1 MAMFLLDRTRG
12 IESRSVSA
20 TTTNVTYTFDAFR
33 NNAFTGLLLVDL
45 QQPVPTTAT
54 DTLPVLFG
62 SVQLLNSIG
71 GQATVADLGGA
82 GTASLVLV
90 YYNSRSGRLQ
100 LVGTYEAPAA
110 AASAAILSRQEKN
123 FRWMNCCEWK
133 KK

>member
-1 MAMFLLDRTRG
+1 MFILDRTRG

-45 QQPVPTTAT
+45 QQPIPTTAT

-62 SVQLLNSIG
+62 SVQLLNSTG
-71 GQATVADLGGA
+71 GQATVADIGGVGA
-82 GTASLVLV
+82 ASLILA

-100 LVGTYEAPAA
+100 LVGTYEALAA
-110 AASAAILSRQEKN
+110 AAATASATENSTSGS
-123 FRWMNCCEWK
+123 F
-133 KK
+133 

>member
-1 MAMFLLDRTRG
+1 MFLLDRTRG

-45 QQPVPTTAT
+45 QQPIPTTAT

-71 GQATVADLGGA
+71 GQATVADIGGV
-82 GTASLVLV
+82 GVSSLILA

-110 AASAAILSRQEKN
+110 AAAATASTTEASGS
-123 FRWMNCCEWK
+123 F
-133 KK
+133 

>member
-1 MAMFLLDRTRG
+1 MFLLDRTRG

-45 QQPVPTTAT
+45 QQPIPTTAT

-71 GQATVADLGGA
+71 GQATVADLGGV
-82 GTASLVLV
+82 GMASLVLV
-90 YYNSRSGRLQ
+90 YYNSRTGRLQ

-110 AASAAILSRQEKN
+110 AAAATVSEVVEASSS
-123 FRWMNCCEWK
+123 F
-133 KK
+133 

>member
-1 MAMFLLDRTRG
+1 MFILDRTRG

-45 QQPVPTTAT
+45 QQPIPTTAT

-71 GQATVADLGGA
+71 GQATVADIGGVGA
-82 GTASLVLV
+82 SSLVLV

-110 AASAAILSRQEKN
+110 AAAATTASTTEASGS
-123 FRWMNCCEWK
+123 F
-133 KK
+133 

>member
-1 MAMFLLDRTRG
+1 MFLLDRTRG

-45 QQPVPTTAT
+45 QQPIPTTAT

-62 SVQLLNSIG
+62 SVQLLNSVG

-110 AASAAILSRQEKN
+110 AAAAETASTTEASGS
-123 FRWMNCCEWK
+123 F
-133 KK
+133 

>member
-1 MAMFLLDRTRG
+1 MFLLDRTRG

-45 QQPVPTTAT
+45 QQPIPTTAT

-110 AASAAILSRQEKN
+110 ASTASTTEASGS
-123 FRWMNCCEWK
+123 F
-133 KK
+133 

>member
-1 MAMFLLDRTRG
+1 MPAAMFLLDRTRG

-20 TTTNVTYTFDAFR
+20 TTTNITYTFDAFR

-45 QQPVPTTAT
+45 QQPIPTTAT

-71 GQATVADLGGA
+71 GQATVADLGGV
-82 GTASLVLV
+82 GTASLVLA

-110 AASAAILSRQEKN
+110 AAAASTTDASGS
-123 FRWMNCCEWK
+123 F
-133 KK
+133 

>member
-1 MAMFLLDRTRG
+1 MFLLDRTRG

-45 QQPVPTTAT
+45 QQPIPTTAT

-100 LVGTYEAPAA
+100 LVGTYEAPEAA
-110 AASAAILSRQEKN
+110 ATASTTEASGS
-123 FRWMNCCEWK
+123 F
-133 KK
+133 